1 MNLLKESTEQFRNA
15 FLAMPMA
22 SRMIALML
30 VVVIAVG
37 LGILIRGSG
46 KTEGTYLFG
55 GESFNEQELA
65 QMELGFSQA
74 GLKNWTRENKR
85 IKVPSDA
92 VHEYLK
98 ALADERSLPSHLES
112 AVTNAISQSNPLEL
126 NDQFKIRT
134 NHAKSEDIGR
144 NIQKFPDIQYAAV
157 QYDESKS
164 GFSNRHRYTASVT
177 VTPEGDR
184 PLSSAREREIKKLVS
199 GAYANLS
206 FDDVVVVDTNS
217 SASGSWDD
225 EENELLA
232 TKRRVEMDLEVRIRK
247 LLSVYGDI
255 GVGVTAEID
264 PTMRSQTTKVDYT
277 ERTPLHENSRKL
289 KVETNKGVAGGVPGA
304 GPNGVGAN
312 QGMTLN
318 DVPTSST
325 TSEDQ
330 RSSQGVIG
338 QTYEQSEQAPLLTRR
353 VTASIRLPKSYYET
367 TYRTEY
373 LKQNPDAKVADIPP
387 MTPEQFAK
395 RRDEIQTNIQSAVAP
410 LLPGV
415 EAGADRLKLVTV
427 WDYEELPTVPATLP
441 AISDKALSWLAKSW
455 QTIGLIGLALVA
467 LLVARSVAR
476 NVAPPAPSPFEEG
489 FGLEIPKPIE
499 PQGAGEGD
507 ADAPPGMQITG
518 GSLKE
523 ELTELIEKNPDV
535 AANVLR
541 SWIGDAA

>member
-22 SRMIALML
+22 SRAIAIML

-46 KTEGTYLFG
+46 NTEGTYLFG

-65 QMELGFSQA
+65 KMELGFAQA
-74 GLKNWTRENKR
+74 RLSNWTRENKR
-85 IKVPSDA
+85 IKVPSDS

-98 ALADERSLPSHLES
+98 ALADAGTLPSHLES
-112 AVTNAISQSNPLEL
+112 SVAEALGQSNPLEL
-126 NDQFKIRT
+126 NDQFKFRAE
-134 NHAKSEDIGR
+134 HARLEDLAKQ
-144 NIQKFPDIQYAAV
+144 IQMFPDIKWAAV
-157 QYDESKS
+157 QYDESKH
-164 GFSNRHRYTASVT
+164 GFSNQHRHTASVT
-177 VTPEGDR
+177 VMPQGDR
-184 PLSSAREREIKKLVS
+184 PLSPARERKIKEFVS
-199 GAYANLS
+199 GSFANL
-206 FDDVVVVDTNS
+206 DPENVVVIDTNS
-217 SASGSWDD
+217 SASGVWDD

-232 TKRRVEMDLEVRIRK
+232 TKRRVEMDLEIRIRK
-247 LLSVYGDI
+247 LLSVYGDV

-264 PTMRSQTTKVDYT
+264 PTLRSQTTKVDYT

-289 KVETNKGVAGGVPGA
+289 KVETNKGIAGGVPGA

-312 QGMTLN
+312 QGMSLN
-318 DVPTSST
+318 DVPTTST

-367 TYRTEY
+367 TYRSEY
-373 LKQNPDAKVADIPP
+373 LKQNPDAKIADIPP
-387 MTPEQFAK
+387 MTPEQLAK
-395 RRDEIQTNIQSAVAP
+395 RREEIQTNIQSAVAP

-427 WDYEELPTVPATLP
+427 WDYEELPTAPATLP
-441 AISDKALSWLAKSW
+441 AMSDKALSWLAKSW

-476 NVAPPAPSPFEEG
+476 NISPPVPTPFEEG

-499 PQGAGEGD
+499 PAKGGAGDEHD
-507 ADAPPGMQITG
+507 APGMQITG

-523 ELTELIEKNPDV
+523 ELTDLIEKNPDV

>member
-1 MNLLKESTEQFRNA
+1 MLKESTEQFRNA

-22 SRMIALML
+22 SRLIALML

-46 KTEGTYLFG
+46 NTEGTYLFG
-55 GESFNEQELA
+55 GESFNEEELA
-65 QMELGFSQA
+65 KMELGFAQA

-98 ALADERSLPSHLES
+98 ALADERSLPAHLAS
-112 AVTNAISQSNPLEL
+112 AVTEALNQSNPLEL
-126 NDQFKIRT
+126 NGQFEVRT
-134 NHAKSEDIGR
+134 NYAKSQDIAR
-144 NIQKFPDIQYAAV
+144 SIQRFPDIKYAAL
-157 QYDESKS
+157 QYDESKA
-164 GFSNRHRYTASVT
+164 GFSSRHRQTASVT

-184 PLSSAREREIKKLVS
+184 PLSPALEREIKKLVA
-199 GAYANLS
+199 GAYAKLDAEN
-206 FDDVVVVDTNS
+206 VVVIDTNS
-217 SASGSWDD
+217 SAAGAWDD

-232 TKRRVEMDLEVRIRK
+232 TKRRVEMDLELRIRK

-255 GVGVTAEID
+255 GVAVTAEID
-264 PTMRSQTTKVDYT
+264 PTLRSQTTKVDYT

-289 KVETNKGVAGGVPGA
+289 KVETNKGVAGGVPGS

-318 DVPTSST
+318 DVPTVST
-325 TSEDQ
+325 TSEDE

-373 LKQNPDAKVADIPP
+373 LKQNPDSKVADIPP
-387 MTPEQFAK
+387 MTPEEFAK
-395 RRDEIQTNIQSAVAP
+395 RREEIQTNIQSAVAP

-415 EAGADRLKLVTV
+415 EAGADRLKLVKV
-427 WDYEELPTVPATLP
+427 WDYEELPVAPASLP
-441 AISDKALSWLAKSW
+441 GISDKALSWLAQSW
-455 QTIGLIGLALVA
+455 QTLGLIGLALVA

-476 NVAPPAPSPFEEG
+476 SVAPPPPTAIEEG
-489 FGLEIPKPIE
+489 FGLDIPKPIE
-499 PQGAGEGD
+499 PADGKAGGD
-507 ADAPPGMQITG
+507 DETPGMQITG

-523 ELTELIEKNPDV
+523 ELTDLIEKNPDV